1 MSIYAVISLNANFMR
16 CSDAAGISEESTK
29 APAKTKSYIFH
40 LINVLFSEEV
50 SAKFISLGEKK
61 DKNVLDSG
69 LAGFNVF
76 FLARGSREILN

>member
-1 MSIYAVISLNANFMR
+1 MAISKIHAQCYDAV
-16 CSDAAGISEESTK
+16 GISEDSTK
-29 APAKTKSYIFH
+29 APAKTKNCIFH

-69 LAGFNVF
+69 LAGLDDF
-76 FLARGSREILN
+76 FGKW

>member
-1 MSIYAVISLNANFMR
+1 MAVSKIHVQCYNTV
-16 CSDAAGISEESTK
+16 GISEDSAK
-29 APAKTKSYIFH
+29 APAKTKNCIFR
-40 LINVLFSEEV
+40 LINVLFSEEI

-76 FLARGSREILN
+76 FLARGSREISS